1 MNLLYFSSLV
11 NVTLN
16 SATEHLM
23 LLNIFGRANSLLQS
37 LFQGLQGLVVSLFS
51 IALIIIFMGSFF
63 GSQESKQKMKSA
75 LPWAFLA
82 FIGALSI
89 TLIINWIQTNW

>member
-1 MNLLYFSSLV
+1 MMYLNALLNTVLFESLV
-11 NVTLN
+11 IF
-16 SATEHLM
+16 
-23 LLNIFGRANSLLQS
+23 NIFTRANSLLQS

-51 IALIIIFMGSFF
+51 IALIIIFMGCFL

-82 FIGALSI
+82 FIGALSV
-89 TLIINWIQTNW
+89 TLIINWVQTNW

>member
-1 MNLLYFSSLV
+1 MMYLSAL
-11 NVTLN
+11 LN
-16 SATEHLM
+16 SIFFESM
-23 LLNIFGRANSLLQS
+23 VVFNIFSRANSLLQS

-51 IALIIIFMGSFF
+51 IALIIIFMGCFF

-82 FIGALSI
+82 FIGALSV
-89 TLIINWIQTNW
+89 TLIINWVQTNW

>member
-1 MNLLYFSSLV
+1 MMYLNALFNSIFLESLV
-11 NVTLN
+11 VF
-16 SATEHLM
+16 
-23 LLNIFGRANSLLQS
+23 NIFSRANSLLQS

-51 IALIIIFMGSFF
+51 IALIVIFMGCFF

-82 FIGALSI
+82 FIGALSVS
-89 TLIINWIQTNW
+89 LIINWVQTNW

>member
-1 MNLLYFSSLV
+1 MFSYLYLF
-11 NVTLN
+11 
-16 SATEHLM
+16 
-23 LLNIFGRANSLLQS
+23 NIFSRADSLLQS

-51 IALIIIFMGSFF
+51 IALIVIFMGSFF

-89 TLIINWIQTNW
+89 TMIINWVQTNW